1 MIFTNHIINIDDII
15 NIAKMA
21 EMVGTEA
28 DMSLTRDKIGTEKI
42 IKTLGLNI
50 GIAVVDTILFSPG
63 LLGIQM
69 GGISTFATAFG
80 ATAIFMSVIVFV
92 FGNYK
97 LLIEEEKIIQASEIK
112 TAEDYIDALKQNY
125 SKRTFEKD
133 IATILEQIETFRKKK
148 ETIKESL
155 LQKFNSTEM
164 SYSKFDGVILD
175 IENVFYINIKS
186 ILNKLNAFD
195 EKDYNRIRK
204 DGAEKKFSR
213 EFIQTKMS
221 IYNEY
226 ISFVKNATKDNEQII
241 LKLDKILLEL
251 SKLNSLEDGKIE
263 NMSEM
268 KEIDELIKKI
278 KLYK

>member
-1 MIFTNHIINIDDII
+1 
-15 NIAKMA
+15 MA
-21 EMVGTEA
+21 ESVGTEA

-50 GIAVVDTILFSPG
+50 GIAAFDTIIFSPG
-63 LLGIQM
+63 LLGIQI

-97 LLIEEEKIIQASEIK
+97 LLIEKEKIIQASEIK
-112 TAEDYIDALKQNY
+112 TAEDCIHALEQNY
-125 SKRTFEKD
+125 GKRTFEKD
-133 IATILEQIETFRKKK
+133 IATILEQIETFQKKK

-175 IENVFYINIKS
+175 IENIFYTNIKN
-186 ILNKLNAFD
+186 IINKLNAFD

-204 DGAEKKFSR
+204 NGAEKKFSR
-213 EFIQTKMS
+213 EFIQTKMN

-226 ISFVKNATKDNEQII
+226 ISFVKNAIEDNEQII

-268 KEIDELIKKI
+268 KEINELINKI